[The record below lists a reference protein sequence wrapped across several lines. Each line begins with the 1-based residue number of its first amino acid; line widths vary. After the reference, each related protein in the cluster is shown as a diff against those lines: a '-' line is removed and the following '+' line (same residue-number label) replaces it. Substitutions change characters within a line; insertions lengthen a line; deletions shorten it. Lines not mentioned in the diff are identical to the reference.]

1 MHRDIKPEN
10 ILVTKDGI
18 LKLADFGTAIQL
30 ENDSERRYIIY
41 IFRKSI
47 CGTLV
52 YMSPEIL
59 ENKSYSYKIDSWSIG
74 VLTYELLFGI
84 SPFTDINDNLIKKN
98 IIKKQ
103 FKYPKFISACAKN
116 FINCLLEI
124 DEDKRMDVND
134 CIYHPFITIHVEDK
148 NVPKWI

>member
-1 MHRDIKPEN
+1 
-10 ILVTKDGI
+10 
-18 LKLADFGTAIQL
+18 
-30 ENDSERRYIIY
+30 
-41 IFRKSI
+41 
-47 CGTLV
+47 
-52 YMSPEIL
+52 MSPEIL
-59 ENKSYSYKIDSWSIG
+59 ENKSYNYKIDSWSIG

-148 NVPKWI
+148 NIPKWI